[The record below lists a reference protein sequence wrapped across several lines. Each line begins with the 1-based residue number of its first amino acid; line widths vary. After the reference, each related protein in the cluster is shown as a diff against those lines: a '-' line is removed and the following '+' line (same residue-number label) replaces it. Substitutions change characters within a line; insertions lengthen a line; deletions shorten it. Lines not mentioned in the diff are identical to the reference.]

1 MFARQERICLVIRK
15 LKIWKAKNSETKN
28 PETKNPE
35 KKKSGKEKIRK
46 NLQYPYN
53 EGEQIVIFH
62 KYVVL
67 TSSTIS

>member
-1 MFARQERICLVIRK
+1 MDSTVYQ
-15 LKIWKAKNSETKN
+15 KNMSCN

-35 KKKSGKEKIRK
+35 SKKFGNQKSGNQKSGKEKIRK

>member
-1 MFARQERICLVIRK
+1 MYE
-15 LKIWKAKNSETKN
+15 NPNMSYD

-35 KKKSGKEKIRK
+35 KKKSGK
-46 NLQYPYN
+46 NLQYYPYN